1 MFLLIQILQIFVSK
15 QVKVY
20 QVFFL
25 ISWIFIR
32 FPMKCEFKIAN
43 LNFVN

>member
-20 QVFFL
+20 QVFF
-25 ISWIFIR
+25 S
-32 FPMKCEFKIAN
+32 
-43 LNFVN
+43 NFVDFYKISYEM